1 MLWKSSISKIIAII
15 NQSEVLREFLGF
27 FLFMINSSSY
37 RSSTV
42 YREQILA
49 YSFIRIPAAEVAL
62 DLLGSVGFGSL
73 RFVSYRFVCSL
84 AAFASGAAVSRW
96 PQSLPRTFRPHPL
109 TIWQTNRLSDWL
121 AIRRSN
127 RATDQQPL
135 AAVKAK
141 KRTTKRTTT
150 ANVGSQPL
158 WVLRQMSHES
168 HTGLQPKTHGPE
180 SQWEL
185 PEPARARATATA
197 RAIAKAKAK
206 AIARAR
212 ARPDQTKAI
221 QSDRP
226 YPTQLDSF
234 RATFRFVSIR
244 SWCVSKRVNW
254 KTSAQ
259 SHDSLYV

>member
-121 AIRRSN
+121 AIRCSN

-168 HTGLQPKTHGPE
+168 HTGLQPKTHGPD
-180 SQWEL
+180 SQPEL